1 MRAGFAGPSHW
12 GCCGVTAVATAAEVP
27 FGTVLEH
34 IRHRWNHP
42 ENWRGSTNPFELE
55 EALTH
60 FGVKFEKEIYSTHK
74 ANHHCPQLWQWAMTK
89 AKPQTTYIVHIPG
102 HVITFKDHFFID
114 QAHPNS
120 AYFAHHPK
128 LGNSCVLSFL
138 EITSIPS
145 KEDRDKLEKKQSKE
159 LEELF

>member
-1 MRAGFAGPSHW
+1 MKSGFAGPSKW
-12 GCCGVTAVATAAEVP
+12 GCCGVTAVATCAEVP

-55 EALTH
+55 EALTY
-60 FGVKFEKEIYSTHK
+60 FGVKFEKTTYSSHK
-74 ANHHCPQLWQWAMTK
+74 ANYACPYLWEWAMTK
-89 AKPQTTYIVHIPG
+89 AKPGVTYLLHIPG

-114 QAHPNS
+114 QTHPNG
-120 AYFAHHPK
+120 AYFPHHTK
-128 LGNSCVLSFL
+128 IGNAAVLSFI
-138 EITSIPS
+138 EIKSIPS
-145 KEDRDKLEKKQSKE
+145 EAERAITEQKQMNQ